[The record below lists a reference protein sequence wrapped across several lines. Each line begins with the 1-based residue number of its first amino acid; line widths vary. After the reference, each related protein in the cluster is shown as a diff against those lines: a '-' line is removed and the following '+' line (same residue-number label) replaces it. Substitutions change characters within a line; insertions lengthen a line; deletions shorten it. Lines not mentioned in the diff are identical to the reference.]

1 MRNQT
6 RTLKCTI
13 NLMKNESNGKK
24 MSMHADNCNSAY
36 MSRESKMQK
45 SNEKK
50 TKNNFI
56 PFPLMI

>member
-1 MRNQT
+1 
-6 RTLKCTI
+6 
-13 NLMKNESNGKK
+13 MKNESNGKK

-50 TKNNFI
+50 KRKTILFHFHWWFESLLNVINQ
-56 PFPLMI
+56 